1 MKDNYK
7 TIVLFLVNDDWG
19 EVFAIFPLEETLNT
33 NRSYYDQLFEGYAH
47 IGQHIEISFRYL
59 IDQRPAV
66 QEEYK
71 DLQKEL
77 ESIGYDLF
85 VLNDPI
91 NHLWINFINN
101 DI

>member
-7 TIVLFLVNDDWG
+7 TPVLFLVNDDWG
-19 EVFAIFPLEETLNT
+19 EVFAIFPFEETLNT
-33 NRSYYDQLFEGYAH
+33 NKSYYEQLFEGYAH
-47 IGQHIEISFRYL
+47 IGQHGEFSFSYI
-59 IDQRPAV
+59 IDQKISA

-71 DLQKEL
+71 NLQKEL
-77 ESIGYDLF
+77 ESIGYNLF

-91 NHLWINFINN
+91 NHLWINFMNN